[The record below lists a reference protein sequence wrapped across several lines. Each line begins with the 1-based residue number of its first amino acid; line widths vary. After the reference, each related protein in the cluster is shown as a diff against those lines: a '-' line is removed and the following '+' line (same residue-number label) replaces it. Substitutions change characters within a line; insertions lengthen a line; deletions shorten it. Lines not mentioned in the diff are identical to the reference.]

1 MWPCTLHSQWHN
13 QPGSALRWLG
23 RPVLAGRH
31 RIFSPLQRANG
42 KGYWVVILLSSL
54 LPHRHSPRMHPLKR
68 AGPGAERAA
77 DGSSGSKRDCQ
88 SLSFHCPGHD
98 HGLCPTSPSSACH
111 SKKIGEVLI
120 CLGIN
125 IIVFAVRHLASR
137 EDRFCWGHVSASNH
151 LTFPSRSTV
160 F

>member
-1 MWPCTLHSQWHN
+1 MGHIHQLLRL
-13 QPGSALRWLG
+13 GSVG
-23 RPVLAGRH
+23 
-31 RIFSPLQRANG
+31 FSPNAQLRMCGLARANG
-42 KGYWVVILLSSL
+42 KDYWVVILLSSL

-77 DGSSGSKRDCQ
+77 DRSSGSRRDCQ

-98 HGLCPTSPSSACH
+98 HGLCPISPSSACH

-151 LTFPSRSTV
+151 LTFPSRSIRRIAG
-160 F
+160 